1 MLGNNLAAED
11 EDVDEALVWEW
22 LRRAV
27 VTCVWREWVWYR
39 RHDGSN
45 GDSRELDD
53 GYEVKDGGYYVCISD
68 FFLMLEER
76 ENGSLNGEKGEVIPH
91 RKESW

>member
-11 EDVDEALVWEW
+11 EDVDEALVWER

-27 VTCVWREWVWYR
+27 VTCVWREWVLDR

-53 GYEVKDGGYYVCISD
+53 GYEVKDGGYDVCISD
-68 FFLMLEER
+68 FLLMLEER
-76 ENGSLNGEKGEVIPH
+76 EKMED
-91 RKESW
+91 